1 MPGVLMQGKK
11 RHADAADFSADRRRS
26 EPDPGRHAAGIWF
39 HNSAGVDGGRVVP
52 DNDRGMG
59 RRTSRTRSAV
69 NGYLGPT
76 RQLSES
82 GPPYRSLPMFPLA
95 LLLLAPA
102 ADPAKPEAAKP
113 AEVKLFDGESTFGWE
128 TKGDVTVKDGKLVFG
143 KGATATF
150 KCPLPAGSVLIRDGG
165 KMAFDHAGALTLPLE
180 GESTTPCVYSA
191 VTFTPSGLK
200 PIFNGKDL
208 TGWSI
213 LKDEKRML
221 STAEVTKDGE
231 LRLTN
236 GPGDLQ
242 SDGKYADFVLQL
254 ECKTNGDGLN
264 SGVFFRCLAG
274 QYQNGYEMQIQN
286 GMKDNDPTKPA
297 DFGTGAIYRRIAAR
311 KIVAKDKE
319 WMTLTLVAK
328 GPTFATWVNGE
339 PVMVWTDDRAKD
351 ENPRKGLRLEAG
363 HLSLQGHDKTT
374 DLLFR
379 NIRIAEIK

>member
-1 MPGVLMQGKK
+1 M
-11 RHADAADFSADRRRS
+11 
-26 EPDPGRHAAGIWF
+26 I
-39 HNSAGVDGGRVVP
+39 
-52 DNDRGMG
+52 
-59 RRTSRTRSAV
+59 
-69 NGYLGPT
+69 
-76 RQLSES
+76 
-82 GPPYRSLPMFPLA
+82 PLA

-102 ADPAKPEAAKP
+102 ADLKP
-113 AEVKLFDGESTFGWE
+113 ATPAVKLFDGESTFGWE
-128 TKGDVTVKDGKLVFG
+128 TKGDVTVKDGVLLLG
-143 KGATATF
+143 KGASITY
-150 KCPLPAGSVLIRDGG
+150 KGPLPTGVVSAVFNNGG
-165 KMAFDHAGALTLPLE
+165 RHEITFSADETLTLPPK
-180 GESTTPCVYSA
+180 GESPGGYKSI
-191 VTFTPSGLK
+191 TFTPSGLK

-208 TGWSI
+208 TGWSV
-213 LKDEKRML
+213 LKDEKRMN

-231 LRLTN
+231 LHLTN

-242 SDGKYADFVLQL
+242 TDGKYADFVLQL

-264 SGVFFRCLAG
+264 SGVFFRCIAG

-286 GMKDNDPTKPA
+286 GMKENDPTKPA
-297 DFGTGAIYRRIAAR
+297 DGGTGAIYRRVAAR

-339 PVMVWTDDRAKD
+339 PVVVWTDDRAKD